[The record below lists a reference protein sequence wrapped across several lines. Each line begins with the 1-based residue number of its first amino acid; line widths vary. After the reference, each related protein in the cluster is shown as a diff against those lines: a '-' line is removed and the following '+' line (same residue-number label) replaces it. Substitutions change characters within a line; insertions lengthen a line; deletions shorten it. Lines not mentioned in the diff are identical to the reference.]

1 MTLNHTRQ
9 RSKTICRVPVPPS
22 SSWRNRAGIHFST
35 ALGRLASLLGC
46 WLAGWAIHLGA
57 WVRSVTYG
65 ENISSES
72 QAGIT
77 MYNAGKALFLVCTCS
92 IACLVAV
99 PQVPT
104 YLAHHSHYLAYTIS
118 TPFFLL
124 CYDPLSLSLPLT
136 QTWRLSLPSPSSYF
150 SLSCIGIRFLP
161 SFCNLAP
168 CVIIFCKY
176 PTSSAP
182 LQLARPFLPAA
193 APASC
198 TVSCSATR
206 LRHLRT

>member
-22 SSWRNRAGIHFST
+22 SSWRNRAGIHFSI

-104 YLAHHSHYLAYTIS
+104 YLAHHSHYLVYTIS

-124 CYDPLSLSLPLT
+124 CYDPLSLSLFLSLKPGVSHFLLPLHIFLSLALESVFC
-136 QTWRLSLPSPSSYF
+136 RLSVILRLVLSF
-150 SLSCIGIRFLP
+150 SVSTQL
-161 SFCNLAP
+161 
-168 CVIIFCKY
+168 
-176 PTSSAP
+176 
-182 LQLARPFLPAA
+182 LQLLYSWLAHFFPLPRLPA
-193 APASC
+193 
-198 TVSCSATR
+198 V
-206 LRHLRT
+206 L